1 MEVAMANEDKAG
13 GKKGE
18 GGDTFDIIVNE
29 NPVSITGHRHTGL
42 EIKQA
47 AIAAGLSID
56 VDFVLSEVAGP
67 GKTRIVGNDEE
78 VTLTKKSRF
87 EAIPNDD
94 HS

>member
-1 MEVAMANEDKAG
+1 MANEDKG
-13 GKKGE
+13 SGIKGE

-29 NPVSITGHRHTGL
+29 NPVSIAGHRHTGL

-56 VDFVLSEVAGP
+56 VDFVLSEIAGP

>member
-1 MEVAMANEDKAG
+1 MEVVMANEHETD
-13 GKKGE
+13 GKQGD

-29 NPVSITGHRHTGL
+29 NPVPITGHRHTGL

-47 AIAAGLSID
+47 GIAAGLSID

-67 GKTRIVGNDEE
+67 GKTRIVGNDED

>member
-1 MEVAMANEDKAG
+1 MADNDGKDG
-13 GKKGE
+13 GSGGPV
-18 GGDTFDIIVNE
+18 GGDTLTIIVNE
-29 NPVSITGHRHTGL
+29 NPVPIVGHRHTGL

-56 VDFVLSEVAGP
+56 LDFVLSEVAGP
-67 GKTRIVGNDEE
+67 GKTRIVGDGET
-78 VTLTKKSRF
+78 VTLTKKSQF